1 MFSAEVTKVSSS
13 LPFSLRQGPE
23 PALPVPTPFSAL
35 PQHSVE
41 SAVSKSEN
49 QFTWATVRPRDH
61 QTSSPVVP
69 SRLWCL
75 RVRAETEP
83 SPLPGPGVQRLNRA
97 GRPSCGDSV
106 GARDSL
112 PCPPGALVGPGSSL
126 PPIYFTMTSSPHIR
140 VRGVGGNEADCQNP
154 V

>member
-49 QFTWATVRPRDH
+49 PHKPILVGLWGPQTALPHPRSGVLKLL
-61 QTSSPVVP
+61 TA
-69 SRLWCL
+69 RL
-75 RVRAETEP
+75 VE
-83 SPLPGPGVQRLNRA
+83 SNF
-97 GRPSCGDSV
+97 
-106 GARDSL
+106 
-112 PCPPGALVGPGSSL
+112 PCPPP
-126 PPIYFTMTSSPHIR
+126 
-140 VRGVGGNEADCQNP
+140 
-154 V
+154 